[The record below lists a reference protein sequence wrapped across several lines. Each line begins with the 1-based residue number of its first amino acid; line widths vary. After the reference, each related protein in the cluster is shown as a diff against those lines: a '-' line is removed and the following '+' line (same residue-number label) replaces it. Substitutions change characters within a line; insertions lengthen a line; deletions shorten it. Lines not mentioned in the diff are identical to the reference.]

1 MFALTAGLLL
11 FVQAALCSR
20 RNIVFILTDDQ
31 DLHMESVQHMPH
43 LTVRITYPA
52 GPKSTNKLF

>member
-1 MFALTAGLLL
+1 MFGLTAGLLL

-20 RNIVFILTDDQ
+20 PNIVFILTDDQ

-43 LTVRITYPA
+43 LTVRMTY
-52 GPKSTNKLF
+52 STVWKLTNNLS